1 MTQQEINKIII
12 DYLMPY
18 DPVKIG
24 LFGSRLRG
32 DHHED
37 SDLDILYNL
46 KGNYTLFDLAGMYSD
61 LEELLGIKVDLTN
74 ELRIKKEYRDYIMKD
89 VQIIYEKR

>member
-1 MTQQEINKIII
+1 MSQQEINKIII

-24 LFGSRLRG
+24 LFGSRVRG
-32 DHHED
+32 DHKED